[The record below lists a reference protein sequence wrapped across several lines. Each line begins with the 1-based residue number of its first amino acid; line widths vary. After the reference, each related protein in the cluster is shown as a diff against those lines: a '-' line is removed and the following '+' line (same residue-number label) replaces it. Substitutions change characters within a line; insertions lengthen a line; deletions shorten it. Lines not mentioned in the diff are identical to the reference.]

1 MGWDTRTTRSS
12 GLVVTLTEPIFFHR
26 FALNECDTL
35 SQHQFIPLRCEDFSP
50 QLTVAQL
57 SEFGLELKELRF
69 QAVQLSWSE
78 VEIAIVVDKSHAPII
93 RRCVAVATPAFKID
107 GKFSGKCMWICRS
120 ETLGL
125 SEGVFEELADSDG
138 RLRILP
144 RDETAI
150 TNRMRGEVL
159 TALKQSTQFP

>member
-1 MGWDTRTTRSS
+1 
-12 GLVVTLTEPIFFHR
+12 
-26 FALNECDTL
+26 
-35 SQHQFIPLRCEDFSP
+35 
-50 QLTVAQL
+50 
-57 SEFGLELKELRF
+57 
-69 QAVQLSWSE
+69 
-78 VEIAIVVDKSHAPII
+78 
-93 RRCVAVATPAFKID
+93 
-107 GKFSGKCMWICRS
+107 MWICRS

-144 RDETAI
+144 CDETAI